1 MRPVLIETERLRLA
15 LLPKLGASVG
25 GLLRRTDDGSWTPVL
40 RPTSENPSSFL
51 DTSMYLLAPWSNRVR
66 DGRFRFA
73 GREHRLHIDW
83 PQEGCAIHGL
93 VKNRAWEILERTPVS
108 AWFQTDSRW
117 WPEDEV
123 DGEAPFID
131 HFHARV
137 GYELT
142 DSSMAARLELRNA
155 GSVTMPCGIGFHPHF
170 AAPAG
175 TTLRCGVVARYP
187 ADRCLPIAPP
197 AADETTERLKRG
209 VITDTLS
216 LDDCFLGSADGATLT
231 GPQGGVRL
239 SCSRSLTHTVIYAP
253 GGEKGENFVCVEP
266 VTMAND
272 GFNLLG
278 KGWRDGVRELKP
290 GDTLIASMNITLI
303 D

>member
-1 MRPVLIETERLRLA
+1 MRRVEIKTERLRLA
-15 LLPKLGASVG
+15 LLPGLGAAVA
-25 GLLRRTDDGSWTPVL
+25 GLWRRSGSGWSPVL
-40 RPTSENPSSFL
+40 RPTPEKASSFL
-51 DTSMYLLAPWSNRVR
+51 ETSMYLLAPWSNRVR

-73 GREHRLHIDW
+73 GREQRLHIDW
-83 PQEGCAIHGL
+83 PQERCAIHGL

-108 AWFQTDSRW
+108 AWLQTDSRW
-117 WPEDEV
+117 QSEDEENAE
-123 DGEAPFID
+123 DAPFID

-142 DSSMAARLELRNA
+142 EHAMTARIELRNA
-155 GSVTMPCGIGFHPHF
+155 GSVTMPCGVGFHPHF

-175 TTLRCGVVARYP
+175 TTLRLNLDARYP
-187 ADRCLPIAPP
+187 AVRCLPTGPP
-197 AADETTERLKRG
+197 APDEITEALRAG
-209 VITDTLS
+209 APTDTLE
-216 LDDCFLGSADGATLT
+216 LDDCFLGSADGATIAGLH
-231 GPQGGVRL
+231 GGVRL

-253 GGEKGENFVCVEP
+253 GKGEDFVCVEP

-290 GDTLIASMNITLI
+290 GDTLIASMTITLT

>member
-1 MRPVLIETERLRLA
+1 MSRIFIETERLRLA
-15 LLPKLGASVG
+15 LLPGLGAAVG
-25 GLLRRTDDGSWTPVL
+25 GLWRRTEDGSWTPIL
-40 RPTSENPSSFL
+40 RPTPENPSSFL
-51 DTSMYLLAPWSNRVR
+51 ETSMYLLAPWSNRVR
-66 DGRFRFA
+66 DGRFQFG
-73 GREHRLHIDW
+73 GREHRLGIDW

-93 VKNRAWEILERTPVS
+93 VKSRPWEILERTPVS
-108 AWFQTDSRW
+108 AWLQTDSRW
-117 WPEDEV
+117 WPESEEE
-123 DGEAPFID
+123 GEAPFVD

-142 DSSMAARLELRNA
+142 DNSMAVRLELRHV

-175 TTLRCGVVARYP
+175 TMLRCGVEARYP
-187 ADRCLPIAPP
+187 AERCLPIGPP
-197 AADETTERLKRG
+197 AEDEITEHLRRG
-209 VITDTLS
+209 VPVEPIS
-216 LDDCFLGSADGATLT
+216 LDNCFIGSADGATIT
-231 GPQGGVRL
+231 GLQGGVRL

-253 GGEKGENFVCVEP
+253 GTGEDFVCVEP

-278 KGWRDGVRELKP
+278 KGWHDGVRELKP

>member
-1 MRPVLIETERLRLA
+1 MRRITIETERLRLA
-15 LLPKLGASVG
+15 LLPELGAAVG
-25 GLLRRTDDGSWTPVL
+25 GLWRRTVSGTWAPVL
-40 RPTSENPSSFL
+40 RPTPEEPASFL

-73 GREHRLHIDW
+73 GREHRLRIDW

-108 AWFQTDSRW
+108 AWLQTDSRW
-117 WPEDEV
+117 WAESEEDG
-123 DGEAPFID
+123 DAPFVD
-131 HFHARV
+131 HLHARV

-142 DSSMAARLELRNA
+142 DKAITARLELRHV

-175 TTLRCGVVARYP
+175 TALRLSLDARYP
-187 ADRCLPIAPP
+187 AERCLPTGPP
-197 AADETTERLKRG
+197 APDEVTEALRAG
-209 VITDTLS
+209 VPTDTLT
-216 LDDCFLGSADGATLT
+216 LDDCFLGSADGATIA
-231 GPQGGVRL
+231 GPNGGVKL

-253 GGEKGENFVCVEP
+253 GKGEDFVCVEP

-290 GDTLIASMNITLI
+290 SDTLIASMTITLT